1 MKALP
6 RARAGRSAG
15 GIGTPDDTAPRGRA
29 RRLALRLAFVGSAAC
44 GIVLSAGAA
53 AHADTL
59 GSSVVSTTVAT
70 VAPAADA
77 LGSTTDAVTTATQT
91 ADPSTT
97 VSQTVDAVTDAATS
111 AVQQTESTIGGGVS
125 TVEGAVDE
133 ASDTVTKTVTDT
145 VTKTVTA
152 PVEELPT
159 GTIDGVVHT
168 SIATT
173 SPVSTHGRILV
184 PPGSAEDRSGL
195 RIAGVLDVRV
205 RLLREGAGTR
215 LAASSPARS
224 ASAGTALDPPAPS
237 GHVPADVPPLGAS
250 PDPAPA
256 WPPAAASTGLALALV
271 GAILARTASGPPGG
285 WRRVTSPTTPFFGA
299 AIALAVERPG

>member
-15 GIGTPDDTAPRGRA
+15 SIGTSDDASPRGRA

-59 GSSVVSTTVAT
+59 GSSVVSTTVVT

-97 VSQTVDAVTDAATS
+97 VSQTVDAVTDVATS
-111 AVQQTESTIGGGVS
+111 AVQQTESTIDDGVS

-145 VTKTVTA
+145 VTKTVSA

-168 SIATT
+168 SIAT
-173 SPVSTHGRILV
+173 SPVSTRGRILV
-184 PPGSAEDRSGL
+184 PTASADDRSGL

-224 ASAGTALDPPAPS
+224 ASAGIALDPPAPS
-237 GHVPADVPPLGAS
+237 GHLPADVPPLDAS

-271 GAILARTASGPPGG
+271 GAILARMASGPPGG

>member
-6 RARAGRSAG
+6 RARASRSAG
-15 GIGTPDDTAPRGRA
+15 GIETSDDASAHGRA
-29 RRLALRLAFVGSAAC
+29 RRVALRLAFVGSAAC
-44 GIVLSAGAA
+44 GIVLSIGAA

-59 GSSVVSTTVAT
+59 GTSVVSTTVAR
-70 VAPAADA
+70 VAPATDA
-77 LGSTTDAVTTATQT
+77 IGSTTDAVTTVTQT

-97 VSQTVDAVTDAATS
+97 VSQTIDAVTDATTS
-111 AVQQTESTIGGGVS
+111 AVQQTESTIDDGVS
-125 TVEGAVDE
+125 TVEGAVHD
-133 ASDTVTKTVTDT
+133 ASNTITKTVTDT

-152 PVEELPT
+152 PVDELPT
-159 GTIDGVVHT
+159 GTLDGVVHT

-173 SPVSTHGRILV
+173 SPVSTPDRILV
-184 PPGSAEDRSGL
+184 RTGSAEDRTGP
-195 RIAGVLDVRV
+195 RIAGVIDVRV
-205 RLLREGAGTR
+205 RLLREGAGAP
-215 LAASSPARS
+215 LAALSPARS

-237 GHVPADVPPLGAS
+237 RPLSADLPPLGGS

-271 GAILARTASGPPGG
+271 GAILVRMSSGPPGG
-285 WRRVTSPTTPFFGA
+285 WRRITLPTTPFFGA